1 MFYSADF
8 LRTIAQDGSLSDS
21 SEGLF
26 QRGKVGVTMYSKFL
40 QQRPDSWNF
49 KEYC

>member
-1 MFYSADF
+1 MFYLGHL

-26 QRGKVGVTMYSKFL
+26 QRGKGGAGIYRSFCRGKKQNYVV
-40 QQRPDSWNF
+40 
-49 KEYC
+49 